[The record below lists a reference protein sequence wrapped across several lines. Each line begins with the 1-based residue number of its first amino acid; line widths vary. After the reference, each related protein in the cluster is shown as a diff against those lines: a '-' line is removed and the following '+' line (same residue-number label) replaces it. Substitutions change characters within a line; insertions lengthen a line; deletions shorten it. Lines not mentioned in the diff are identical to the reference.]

1 MTKLEARDLK
11 LAYGQLLVID
21 DLSLEI
27 RPGDIAAIIGP
38 NGSGK
43 STLLRGLARLLR
55 PKAGVVLLD
64 NHDIHR
70 MGTRTVA
77 RTLAIL
83 TQSSEGAPDL
93 TVEELVW
100 RGRYPHQGWMRGA
113 TRHDAETVQWAVREC
128 RLQSLR
134 GRRLASLSGGEL
146 QRAWL
151 ALALAQEPHVL
162 LLDEPTS
169 FLDYY
174 HQLEVME
181 LLAKLNA
188 ECQLTIL
195 MVMHDLNQV
204 ARFSRRVI
212 ALKDG
217 RIFRDGPP
225 AEVLTP
231 EVLREVF
238 NVHASVFTDSLT
250 GQLVCLPYAHSDGH
264 QPSDNDK
271 KD

>member
-1 MTKLEARDLK
+1 VTKLEARDLK

-21 DLSLEI
+21 DMSVEL
-27 RPGDIAAIIGP
+27 RPADMAAIIGP

-70 MGTRTVA
+70 MGTRAVA

-83 TQSSEGAPDL
+83 TRSSEGVPDL

-113 TRHDAETVQWAVREC
+113 TRHDAETVHWAIGEC
-128 RLQSLR
+128 RLASLR
-134 GRRLASLSGGEL
+134 ERRLASLSGGEL

-225 AEVLTP
+225 ADVLTP

-238 NVHASVFTDSLT
+238 GVHASVFTDSLT

-264 QPSDNDK
+264 RPFDNDK
-271 KD
+271 GS